1 MAFEV
6 FEKPAR
12 RMGRP
17 PVNPQVPLPGDH
29 DAMTEKQKRT
39 HYSRGCRHDA
49 CRAAISA
56 YNKAFAARK
65 KARAAAEASN
75 GAEPAVLTQAEREE
89 RLPALGATRR
99 IQALMR
105 AGHSPVQIARRSQ
118 VGVDAVWWLA
128 LGRVDDVAKVT
139 HTRIEQTFHA
149 MRTALPEPMA
159 KTRTDADRITTMCR
173 QLAIEQGWAGPF
185 DWRDIDRD
193 KRPQHTPS
201 TRRRTAT
208 EATA

>member
-1 MAFEV
+1 MTDTDI
-6 FEKPAR
+6 R
-12 RMGRP
+12 I
-17 PVNPQVPLPGDH
+17 LPGDH
-29 DAMTEKQKRT
+29 DTFTDANKRS
-39 HYSRGCRHDA
+39 HYTSGCRHDA
-49 CRAAISA
+49 CRAAMRE
-56 YNKAFAARK
+56 Y
-65 KARAAAEASN
+65 ARARAQKIKAGEVTVKSRGGDQKA
-75 GAEPAVLTQAEREE
+75 AEPAVLTQAEREE

-173 QLAIEQGWAGPF
+173 ELAIEQGWAGPF

-193 KRPQHTPS
+193 ERPQHTPS

-208 EATA
+208 EATE

>member
-1 MAFEV
+1 MPFET
-6 FEKPAR
+6 FQKPAR

-17 PVNPQVPLPGDH
+17 PTNPQVALPGDH
-29 DAMTEKQKRT
+29 DAMTETQKRT
-39 HYSRGCRHDA
+39 HYSRGCRHDV
-49 CRAAISA
+49 CRAAASA
-56 YNKAFAARK
+56 YNKALAARK
-65 KARAAAEASN
+65 KANATGAASDA
-75 GAEPAVLTQAEREE
+75 AEPAVLTQAEREQ

-118 VGVDAVWWLA
+118 VGVDAAWWLA
-128 LGRVDDVAKVT
+128 LGQVDDVAKVT
-139 HTRIEQTFHA
+139 HTRIDQAFHT
-149 MRTALPEPMA
+149 MRTSLPEPMA
-159 KTRTDADRITTMCR
+159 KTRADGDRITAMSR
-173 QLAIEQGWAGPF
+173 GFAIQQGWAGPF

-193 KRPQHTPS
+193 ERPQHTPS